1 MSTLSVV
8 VPAYNEEAAIGE
20 VLRRILAV
28 RDALQQEAGISDLE
42 VLVVDDGSTDG
53 TARVVTDL
61 AGACR
66 GRSTVRLI
74 RHPANLGYGAALQTG
89 LEASRG
95 SLLAF
100 LDGDLTYP
108 PEWLPAL
115 CRMARRPGVDLVLGD
130 RMSGRESRMPPVRRL
145 GNAAFAWLTSLLCG
159 TRVPDCCSGMRVLSA
174 RAWRELG
181 PLPAG
186 LEFSPSMTVRAL
198 QRGLTLERVA
208 IPYHERVGRSKL
220 KVFTDGL
227 RFLRAIVREVWRYR
241 PGRLG
246 VAVAAASACLL
257 GASGALALLAKPPL
271 SPTRWLAVLLLVT
284 SLPVA
289 LTLLL
294 ARPERQWR
302 RPSRPGLALRPAD
315 GGAAETQRPGS

>member
-61 AGACR
+61 ANACR

-74 RHPANLGYGAALQTG
+74 RHSANLGYGAALQTG
-89 LEASRG
+89 FEASRG
-95 SLLAF
+95 FLLAF

-115 CRMARRPGVDLVLGD
+115 CRVARRPGVDLVLGD
-130 RMSGRESRMPPVRRL
+130 RMSGKDSRMPPVRRL

-174 RAWRELG
+174 RAWRQLG

-220 KVFTDGL
+220 RVLGDGL
-227 RFLRAIVREVWRYR
+227 RFLRAIVREAWRYR
-241 PGRLG
+241 PGRLC
-246 VAVAAASACLL
+246 ATVAAACVCLL
-257 GASGALALLAKPPL
+257 GAGGTLALVTRQPL
-271 SPTRWLAVLLLVT
+271 SLVRWLAGLLLIT

-294 ARPERQWR
+294 ARPERQWK
-302 RPSRPGLALRPAD
+302 RPSGAGLALRPAD
-315 GGAAETQRPGS
+315 GSAPETHRPGS

>member
-61 AGACR
+61 ANACR

-74 RHPANLGYGAALQTG
+74 RHSANLGYGAALQTG
-89 LEASRG
+89 FEASRG
-95 SLLAF
+95 TLLAF

-115 CRMARRPGVDLVLGD
+115 CRAARRPGVGLVFGD

-174 RAWRELG
+174 RAWRQLG

-198 QRGLTLERVA
+198 QRGLAFDSVA
-208 IPYHERVGRSKL
+208 IPYPERVGRPKL
-220 KVFTDGL
+220 KVSGDGL
-227 RFLRAIVREVWRYR
+227 RFLRAIVHEAWRYR
-241 PGRLG
+241 PGR
-246 VAVAAASACLL
+246 VCAAVAAACACLF
-257 GASGALALLAKPPL
+257 GAGGALALLARQPL
-271 SPTRWLAVLLLVT
+271 SLMRWAAGLLLIA
-284 SLPVA
+284 PVA
-289 LTLLL
+289 GALTFLL
-294 ARPERQWR
+294 ARSGRQWR
-302 RPSRPGLALRPAD
+302 RLSRPRLALRPAD
-315 GGAAETQRPGS
+315 GSAVETQRPGS